1 LCNLGALGDRL
12 TGSRV
17 GLMTI
22 MPIKWYLR
30 NKRKALTNLFGWYRK
45 DSDLQT
51 GKTMN
56 VMLSP
61 FVILSY
67 LYGI

>member
-1 LCNLGALGDRL
+1 
-12 TGSRV
+12 
-17 GLMTI
+17 MTI

-67 LYGI
+67 LYGA